1 MNSQEEAQKST
12 KTLEV
17 RGSKGYFPCP
27 QRRRSLTSSSLCL
40 LLGVFVVRY
49 VMEQNIGYW
58 GCIQKELSITCSCS
72 DLGVA
77 LAAFCRATDASWEKV
92 VGASKFYS
100 RSGPRSAGPRFPE
113 DLLLNRVLKKVELD
127 PRASLTITNTY

>member
-1 MNSQEEAQKST
+1 MLRVDS
-12 KTLEV
+12 
-17 RGSKGYFPCP
+17 PWP
-27 QRRRSLTSSSLCL
+27 QRRRSLNRSFLCVL
-40 LLGVFVVRY
+40 MCLFVAKNVR
-49 VMEQNIGYW
+49 EQNIGYW